1 MRDRHQQ
8 LLRSKLAQLKA
19 EQFSKTDDSSLPG
32 GSSRSV
38 AEDDQEPQAG
48 PSDTR
53 SQDSGSRSS
62 QEKDDVPENY
72 NEGEDLLEDCIVEYH
87 R

>member
-19 EQFSKTDDSSLPG
+19 EQFGKTDDSSLPG
-32 GSSRSV
+32 SFSRST
-38 AEDDQEPQAG
+38 EEYQEPQAG
-48 PSDTR
+48 PSDIR

-72 NEGEDLLEDCIVEYH
+72 NEGEDLLEDCFVEYH